1 MGGPSKAFKKL
12 VNKGVEQ
19 KIIKPVLKTPEEG
32 KKTSEALDNKLAEN
46 AEQGNEEAIRLL
58 NKRKGRRST
67 IKTTASGLNE
77 DEKIKQKTLLG

>member
-12 VNKGVEQ
+12 VNKGVEK

-32 KKTSEALDNKLAEN
+32 KKMSKALDEKLTEN
-46 AEQGNEEAIRLL
+46 AEQGNEEAIKLL